1 MDTGILLRLIDNLID
16 DENDFKINGN
26 LNNLKTGLTQ
36 SKSNQANAGKL
47 IADNINAIKEN
58 ATNGYYSRFTR
69 SYFKTLEEIGGLDF
83 FGENLMSKIDE
94 IFTKEQY
101 SIDNQIKEITQ
112 LHKDRIAFIKK
123 ITETKTN
130 LDFLNQKPHYHTD
143 EVYEI
148 GIIIP
153 DKDNLHYADSLENSI
168 HNWNLIIKGLS
179 ELTGNGTEDI
189 KIERVDNGCIELII
203 EQVFNVAAS
212 LGDILKELV
221 STYLIIEKV
230 RNHIKGLKKEG
241 VPQKDLKPI
250 EDSQAEKL
258 EKEVDKLT
266 DKIIK
271 DYKVKNL
278 EKGRENELRTQ
289 LKNGIKYIA
298 KSMEKGVE
306 LEIIPPYAETDEEVI
321 EDTDNK
327 EVKDK
332 KIENNKNKERIKE
345 NIDAIKNVGVAL
357 KNTKEIQKGIFNL
370 LEGGEGKIDEQEI
383 DE

>member
-1 MDTGILLRLIDNLID
+1 MDTGILLTLID
-16 DENDFKINGN
+16 DLLEDEKSYTINSH

-47 IADNINAIKEN
+47 IADNMAKIKEN
-58 ATNGYYSRFTR
+58 ATAGFYDRFTR
-69 SYFKTLEEIGGLDF
+69 SYFKTLEEIGGTGY
-83 FGENLMSKIDE
+83 FGESLLLKIDE
-94 IFTKEQY
+94 IFEKEQY
-101 SIDNQIKEITQ
+101 SIDNQIKSITK
-112 LHKDRIAFIKK
+112 LHTDRVAFIKK
-123 ITETKTN
+123 LTETKAN
-130 LDFLNQKPHYHTD
+130 LEFLNLEQHYHTD
-143 EVYEI
+143 ETYEI

-153 DKDNLHYADSLENSI
+153 DKDNLHYAKSLENSI

-189 KIERVDNGCIELII
+189 KIERVHNGCIEIII

-241 VPQKDLKPI
+241 IPQKDLKPI
-250 EDSQAEKL
+250 EESQADKL
-258 EKEVDKLT
+258 KKEVEKLT

-271 DYKVKNL
+271 DYKIKDL

-298 KSMEKGVE
+298 KSLEKGVE
-306 LEIIPPYAETDEEVI
+306 VEIIPPYNSTKDEVVEEGDDKET
-321 EDTDNK
+321 K
-327 EVKDK
+327 AK
-332 KIENNKNKERIKE
+332 KIAQNKKNEQIKE
-345 NIDAIKNVGVAL
+345 NINAIKEVGTVL
-357 KNTKEIQKGIFNL
+357 KKTKEIQKGIFNL
-370 LEGGEGKIDEQEI
+370 LEGGEGKIDEEP
-383 DE
+383 EE